1 MSKIP
6 KPLPEDDPEDESGLD
21 LPVNPDDG
29 GGGLIPDDDDRVVN
43 VPS

>member
-6 KPLPEDDPEDESGLD
+6 KTLPEDDPEDESGLD

-29 GGGLIPDDDDRVVN
+29 GGVIPEDDDRVVN